1 MVVSI
6 LGKTHIGE
14 MVERGE
20 ITRPMMCFA
29 WLTSAQRAP
38 CKRQK
43 ACAAP

>member
-20 ITRPMMCFA
+20 ITRPMLRFA
-29 WLTSAQRAP
+29 RLTTAQRAP
-38 CKRQK
+38 CKRHK
-43 ACAAP
+43 ACAVR